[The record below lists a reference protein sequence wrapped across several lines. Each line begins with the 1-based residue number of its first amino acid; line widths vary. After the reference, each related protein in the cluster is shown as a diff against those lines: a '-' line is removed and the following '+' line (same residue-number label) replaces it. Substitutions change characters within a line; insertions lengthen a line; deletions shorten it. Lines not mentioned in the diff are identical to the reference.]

1 MRIRIHR
8 GTAEIG
14 GNCVEI
20 EAGDGQRVIIDL
32 GRPLWASSAVDVPLP
47 DAEGLTH
54 HDPMLCGI
62 VISHPHLDHYGL
74 LGKVSAD
81 VPVFIGAEAS
91 SLLRA
96 ASFFSPVSV
105 AIKPAGYHVHGESST
120 VGPFTIT
127 PYLND
132 HSAFDAY
139 SLLIQC
145 DGRRVFYTGDI
156 RGHGRKS
163 RLFEALLADPPRD
176 VDVMLMEGTHV
187 RSDPATDGETF
198 ETEADLEMRFVD
210 VLKAT
215 SGAVAVLGS
224 AQNIDRLVTVYR
236 AARRSGRQL
245 VVDLYGISV
254 AAATRSTIPQLGF
267 PDLRV
272 YVPQRQRV
280 LVKDSGE
287 FNRVKELGQARV
299 YAEELAAAPS
309 RYVFYVPSSVVFEL
323 CRSGVLDSTG
333 AVVWSLWSGYL
344 RDGSGERLQQFLAE
358 RSIPLST
365 IHTSGH
371 ASVVDLQRLV
381 GAVRPD
387 RLVPMHSG
395 ASSRFVELFPNV
407 ERHDDG
413 EWWDV

>member
-1 MRIRIHR
+1 
-8 GTAEIG
+8 
-14 GNCVEI
+14 
-20 EAGDGQRVIIDL
+20 
-32 GRPLWASSAVDVPLP
+32 
-47 DAEGLTH
+47 
-54 HDPMLCGI
+54 
-62 VISHPHLDHYGL
+62 
-74 LGKVSAD
+74 
-81 VPVFIGAEAS
+81 
-91 SLLRA
+91 
-96 ASFFSPVSV
+96 
-105 AIKPAGYHVHGESST
+105 
-120 VGPFTIT
+120 
-127 PYLND
+127 
-132 HSAFDAY
+132 
-139 SLLIQC
+139 
-145 DGRRVFYTGDI
+145 
-156 RGHGRKS
+156 
-163 RLFEALLADPPRD
+163 LFETLLADPPGD

-187 RSDPATDGETF
+187 RNDPATDGDTF
-198 ETEADLEMRFVD
+198 ESESDLETKFLD

-215 SGAVAVLGS
+215 KGAVAVLGS

-245 VVDLYGISV
+245 VVDLYGASV

-287 FNRVKELGQARV
+287 FDRVRELGPARI
-299 YAEELAAAPS
+299 YPEELASSPS

-323 CRSGVLDSTG
+323 CRSRVLDALG

-344 RDGSGERLQQFLAE
+344 REGSGERLQQFLAE

-381 GAVRPD
+381 DAVRPD
-387 RLVPMHSG
+387 RLVPMHSE
-395 ASSRFVELFPNV
+395 ATSRFVELFPYV
-407 ERHDDG
+407 ERHEDG

>member
-20 EAGDGQRVIIDL
+20 EASDGRRVILDL
-32 GRPLWASSAVDVPLP
+32 GRPLWATSADDVPLP
-47 DAEGLTH
+47 AAEGLTS
-54 HDPMLCGI
+54 HDPTLCGI

-74 LGKVSAD
+74 LARVSTE

-91 SLLRA
+91 SLLKA
-96 ASFFSPVSV
+96 ASFFSPVS
-105 AIKPAGYHVHGESST
+105 AEIEPTGHLAHGESLT
-120 VGPFTIT
+120 AGPFTIT

-145 DGRRVFYTGDI
+145 DSRRVFYTGDI
-156 RGHGRKS
+156 RGHGRKGT
-163 RLFEALLADPPRD
+163 LFEALVADPPRG

-187 RSDPATDGETF
+187 RSDPATDGDIF
-198 ETEADLEMRFVD
+198 ETEADLETRFVD

-215 SGAVAVLGS
+215 TGAVAVLGS

-245 VVDLYGISV
+245 VVDLYGATV

-287 FNRVKELGQARV
+287 FGRVKELGQARV
-299 YAEELAAAPS
+299 FPEELASAPS

-323 CRSGVLDSTG
+323 CRSGALDSTG
-333 AVVWSLWSGYL
+333 AAVWSLWSGYL
-344 RDGSGERLQQFLAE
+344 RDGSGKRLQQFLAE
-358 RSIPLST
+358 RSIPFST

-381 GAVRPD
+381 EAVRPG
-387 RLVPMHSG
+387 RLVPMHSE
-395 ASSRFVELFPNV
+395 ATSRFVELFPNV

>member
-20 EAGDGQRVIIDL
+20 EASDGRRVIIDL
-32 GRPLWASSAVDVPLP
+32 GRPLWTTSADDVPLP
-47 DAEGLTH
+47 DVDGLTG
-54 HDPMLCGI
+54 HDPRLCGI

-74 LGKVSAD
+74 LARVPAD
-81 VPVFIGAEAS
+81 VPVFIGSEAS
-91 SLLRA
+91 ALLRA
-96 ASFFSPVSV
+96 ASFFSPVS
-105 AIKPAGYHVHGESST
+105 ADLEPAGHLAHGDTLT
-120 VGPFTIT
+120 VGPFTIH
-127 PYLND
+127 PYMND

-163 RLFEALLADPPRD
+163 RLFEALLADPPPD

-187 RSDPATDGETF
+187 RTDPATDGDTF
-198 ETEADLEMRFVD
+198 ETEADLETRFVD

-215 SGAVAVLGS
+215 TGAVAVLGS

-245 VVDLYGISV
+245 VVDLYGASV

-287 FNRVKELGQARV
+287 FDRVKELGPARI
-299 YAEELAAAPS
+299 YPEELASSPS
-309 RYVFYVPSSVVFEL
+309 KYVFYVPSSVVFEL
-323 CRSGVLDSTG
+323 CRSGVVDATG

-344 RDGSGERLQQFLAE
+344 RDGSGERVQQFLGE

-381 GAVRPD
+381 DAVRPD
-387 RLVPMHSG
+387 RLVPMHSE
-395 ASSRFVELFPNV
+395 ATSRFVELFPNV